1 MIEADNQEIDV
12 EKLMYKIKDEVA
24 RSKGLLP
31 SANLELST
39 GRATRLVDVTYIEAL
54 LNNAEFKSQVRTHWP
69 DKFNRFPF
77 NLGRG
82 LQKFALKVYNF
93 LFKEQ
98 RAVNFSLLQAL
109 RESLALNRQLSE
121 QITALQTQLKGLNER
136 LNATNERLQGVGER
150 QIATD
155 ERLQG
160 VGERLVA
167 TDQRLTTAITA
178 TDQRLT
184 TAITATD
191 QRLTTAIT
199 ATDQHLN
206 AITAT
211 DQRLTTAITATDQH
225 LNAID
230 ERYIRNDSYL
240 KNDLAQQKRLIAL
253 FLEEAR
259 QRFPEPFNQQQ
270 LQSFINEE
278 QHFLDA
284 FYVAFEEEFRGSREE
299 IINRLKVYLP
309 LIEEAKVGTPELP
322 ILDVGCGRGEW
333 LELLRDSGYAARG
346 LDVNRVILE
355 QCRSRKIDV
364 IESDVIAYLKSLP
377 DATIGVV
384 TGFHIVE
391 HLPFEVIIHLFDESL
406 RVLKPGGIIIFETP
420 NPQNVLTGS
429 CNFYFDPTHRNPIP
443 SPTLKFIAENRGFC
457 QVKTLPLHP
466 YPDTYKIKGDG
477 SQLEDRFNRYFY
489 GEQDYAVIG
498 FKS

>member
-24 RSKGLLP
+24 TSKGLLP

-98 RAVNFSLLQAL
+98 RVVNFSLLQAL

-184 TAITATD
+184 T
-191 QRLTTAIT
+191 
-199 ATDQHLN
+199 

-355 QCRSRKIDV
+355 QCRARKIDV
-364 IESDVIAYLKSLP
+364 IESDVIAYLKSLQ

>member
-12 EKLMYKIKDEVA
+12 EKLMYKIKNEVA
-24 RSKGLLP
+24 TSKGLLP

-178 TDQRLT
+178 
-184 TAITATD
+184 I
-191 QRLTTAIT
+191 
-199 ATDQHLN
+199 
-206 AITAT
+206 